1 VDFWQV
7 ITELVPTWVS
17 NQDIALDTEAW
28 DVDSNQDIALDTE
41 AWDVDSYQGIA
52 LAIPKGPQ
60 FEAPLGA
67 ALASS
72 LKR

>member
-1 VDFWQV
+1 V
-7 ITELVPTWVS
+7 ITELVPTWDS
-17 NQDIALDTEAW
+17 NQDIASDTEAW
-28 DVDSNQDIALDTE
+28 DVDSYQDIALGTE
-41 AWDVDSYQGIA
+41 ALDVDSYQGIA

-72 LKR
+72 PKR